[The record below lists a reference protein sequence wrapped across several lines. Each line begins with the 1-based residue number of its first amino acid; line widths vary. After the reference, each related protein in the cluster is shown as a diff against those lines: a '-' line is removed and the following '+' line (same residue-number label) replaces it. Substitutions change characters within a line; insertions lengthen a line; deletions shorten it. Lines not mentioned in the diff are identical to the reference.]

1 MKGDVEMGRVN
12 GEEMDNKISL
22 SDIALKSCN
31 VALFSTCIPEMN
43 SGRGRSWLLLYQ
55 TVF

>member
-22 SDIALKSCN
+22 SDISLKSCN

-43 SGRGRSWLLLYQ
+43 LGRGRSWLLLYQ